1 MKFGTIHYM
10 GLRLC
15 RFWLLYKNNAQKCT
29 EKWAYLKN
37 GLSYSLVAWRGC
49 YYQQSPAIATFTY
62 AKGWKKKFKHVKIF
76 KSTVLDSRVYEYN
89 VRVSKTKYY
98 LSIILYILYVES
110 DYLRVFKFEYYDVC
124 ILVCM

>member
-1 MKFGTIHYM
+1 M
-10 GLRLC
+10 GVCLRNLELYIIWGYAYG

-62 AKGWKKKFKHVKIF
+62 AKGWKKKFKHVNIF
-76 KSTVLDSRVYEYN
+76 KSTVRVLL
-89 VRVSKTKYY
+89 T
-98 LSIILYILYVES
+98 
-110 DYLRVFKFEYYDVC
+110 
-124 ILVCM
+124 ILVILSTQVLHSAEYWYLGFFVHNFVTKAFM

>member
-62 AKGWKKKFKHVKIF
+62 AKGWKEKFKHVNIF
-76 KSTVLDSRVYEYN
+76 KSTYEY
-89 VRVSKTKYY
+89 YPIY
-98 LSIILYILYVES
+98 LLYFDI
-110 DYLRVFKFEYYDVC
+110 R
-124 ILVCM
+124 IM

>member
-1 MKFGTIHYM
+1 M
-10 GLRLC
+10 GVCLWNLELYIIWGYAYG

-76 KSTVLDSRVYEYN
+76 KSTVLYSTLKVNINRVFTVYSSRVQYF
-89 VRVSKTKYY
+89 T
-98 LSIILYILYVES
+98 LIL
-110 DYLRVFKFEYYDVC
+110 K
-124 ILVCM
+124 

>member
-62 AKGWKKKFKHVKIF
+62 AKGWKKKIQTCENFQEY
-76 KSTVLDSRVYEYN
+76 STLC
-89 VRVSKTKYY
+89 T
-98 LSIILYILYVES
+98 SITIINNSLYITN
-110 DYLRVFKFEYYDVC
+110 DIIKTH
-124 ILVCM
+124 

>member
-1 MKFGTIHYM
+1 M
-10 GLRLC
+10 GVCLWNLELYIIWGYAYG

-76 KSTVLDSRVYEYN
+76 KSTVCIMTYVLYSYVL
-89 VRVSKTKYY
+89 Y
-98 LSIILYILYVES
+98 LT
-110 DYLRVFKFEYYDVC
+110 
-124 ILVCM
+124 

>member
-1 MKFGTIHYM
+1 M
-10 GLRLC
+10 GVCLWNLELYIIWGYAYG

-62 AKGWKKKFKHVKIF
+62 AKGWKKKKIQTCENF
-76 KSTVLDSRVYEYN
+76 QEYSRVSMSN
-89 VRVSKTKYY
+89 YY
-98 LSIILYILYVES
+98 
-110 DYLRVFKFEYYDVC
+110 
-124 ILVCM
+124 